1 MSDDTRIQ
9 PIELEVE
16 MKRSYLD
23 YSMSVIVSRALP
35 DVRDGLKPVHRRI
48 LYSMYEQK
56 LTHQRAFK
64 KSATVVGDVL
74 GKYHPHGDSSV
85 YDAMVRMAQG
95 FSLRHPLVDGQ
106 GNFGSM
112 DGDPAAAYRYTEARM
127 ASIGEE
133 MLRDIDQQTVDFQ
146 PNFDQRLSEPTVLPS
161 GFPNLL
167 VNGSSGIAV
176 GMATNI
182 PPHNLR
188 EIIEALLLL
197 IEDPHTGDEQLLG
210 VVKGPDFPTGARIMG
225 TGGIRKAYMT
235 GHGRI
240 VIRAVSHI
248 ETVSGRECIIVTEIP
263 YQVNKA
269 RLIESIADLV
279 KDKKLTGIA
288 DLRDE
293 SDREGTRI
301 VIVLK
306 REAIADVVLNQ
317 LYKHSAMELSF
328 GANMLALVDQVPK
341 RLTLRRMLELYIEHR
356 HEVILRRCRFQLE
369 KAEARAHILE
379 GLLIAQ
385 DNIDEVVRII
395 RGSATQEVAKTRLM
409 ETFGLSELQAQAILE
424 MRLGRLTALDRDSLR
439 QELEDLMVLIGEL
452 RVLLASRQARLA
464 VVAEEL
470 RQVSEKWGDDRRTS
484 ISPHGVDNLEDE
496 DMVPDDPMVI
506 MLSHKGY
513 IKRLSIDTWQSQNRG
528 GRGKTGVITR
538 EEDFLDQVF
547 TASNH
552 TYILFFTNQ
561 GRCYWLKVFR
571 IPEAGRNTLGKALVN
586 LVELNPGERPV
597 ARVCVNDFTRDAYIA
612 MVTSEGMVK
621 KSPLVSYSRPRKGGI
636 KAVRLSEGSELVSAL
651 MTTGNDHL
659 LIGTAR
665 GKAIHFS
672 ETEIRP
678 LSRDTLGVRGISLGS
693 GDRVVGMTSVTPGD
707 RILTVTRNG
716 YGKFTPASAY
726 RTTHRGGL
734 GIKNVST
741 GDRNGEVVVV
751 GVADSEDEILLV
763 SAGGIAIRLRAEDV
777 REIGRNTMGVKLM
790 SLSEGDRVSDAAILS
805 PESLRKCAE
814 NEAENEAE

>member
-1 MSDDTRIQ
+1 MSDETRIL
-9 PIELEVE
+9 PVELEEE

-85 YDAMVRMAQG
+85 YDAMVRMAQD

-133 MLRDIDQQTVDFQ
+133 MLRDIDQRTVDFQ
-146 PNFDQRLSEPTVLPS
+146 PNFDQRLEEPTVLPS

-188 EIIEALLLL
+188 EIVQALLLL
-197 IEDPHTGDEQLLG
+197 IEDPHVHDEKLLS

-225 TGGIRKAYMT
+225 TAGIRKAYLT

-240 VIRAVSHI
+240 VIRAVSHQ
-248 ETVSGRECIIVTEIP
+248 ETVSGRECIVVTEVP

-269 RLIESIADLV
+269 RLIESMADLV
-279 KDKKLTGIA
+279 KDRKVNGIA

-317 LYKHSAMELSF
+317 LYRHSAMELSF
-328 GANMLALVDQVPK
+328 GANMLALVGQVPK
-341 RLTLRRMLELYIEHR
+341 RLTLRRMLLLYIEHR
-356 HEVILRRCRFQLE
+356 HEVVLRRSQFQLE

-385 DNIDEVVRII
+385 DNIDEVVRMI
-395 RGSATQEVAKTRLM
+395 RSSATQDEAKGRLM
-409 ETFGLSELQAQAILE
+409 ASFSLSDLQAQAILE
-424 MRLGRLTALDRDSLR
+424 MRLGRLTALDRDTLR
-439 QELEDLMVLIGEL
+439 QELEDLHVLIGEL
-452 RVLLASRQARLA
+452 RALLSSRQARLN
-464 VVAEEL
+464 VVADEL
-470 RQVSEKWGDDRRTS
+470 RQVGEKWGDDRRTS
-484 ISPHGVDNLEDE
+484 ISLTGADDLEDE

-506 MLSHKGY
+506 MISHRGY
-513 IKRLSIDTWQSQNRG
+513 IKRLSVDTWQSQNRG
-528 GRGKTGVITR
+528 GRGKTGVVTR
-538 EEDFLDQVF
+538 EEDFLEQVF
-547 TASNH
+547 TATNH

-571 IPEAGRNTLGKALVN
+571 IPEAGRNSLGKALVN
-586 LVELNPGERPV
+586 LVELRPGERPV
-597 ARVCVNDFTRDAYIA
+597 ARVCVNNFTEEAHIA
-612 MVTSEGMVK
+612 MVTSDGVVK
-621 KSPLVSYSRPRKGGI
+621 KSPLASYSRPRRGGI
-636 KAVRLSEGSELVSAL
+636 IAVKLSEGSELVSAL
-651 MTTGNDHL
+651 MTTGNDFL
-659 LIGTAR
+659 LIGTAG

-672 ETEIRP
+672 EREIRP
-678 LSRDTLGVRGISLGS
+678 MSRNTSGVKGISLEK
-693 GDRVVGMTSVTPGD
+693 GDRVVAMTTVDQDD
-707 RILTVTRNG
+707 RILTVTMNG
-716 YGKFTPASAY
+716 YGKFTHASAY
-726 RTTHRGGL
+726 RTTHRGGK
-734 GIKNVST
+734 GIINIST
-741 GDRNGEVVVV
+741 GDRNGDVVVV
-751 GVADSEDEILLV
+751 GVAGQEDEILLV

-790 SLSEGDRVSDAAILS
+790 SLAEGDRVSDAAILP
-805 PESLRKCAE
+805 PESPKRCPE
-814 NEAENEAE
+814 PEDR

>member
-1 MSDDTRIQ
+1 MTSEETGIMAV
-9 PIELEVE
+9 ELEEE

-23 YSMSVIVSRALP
+23 YAMSVIVSRALP

-85 YDAMVRMAQG
+85 YDAMVRMAQE

-127 ASIGEE
+127 SSIGEE
-133 MLRDIDQQTVDFQ
+133 MLRDIDQRTVEFQ
-146 PNFDQRLSEPTVLPS
+146 PNFDQRLEEPKVLPS

-167 VNGSSGIAV
+167 VNGSPGIAV

-182 PPHNLR
+182 PPHNLG
-188 EIIEALLLL
+188 EIVEALLLL
-197 IEDPHTGDEQLLG
+197 IQDPNVHDDKLLAA
-210 VVKGPDFPTGARIMG
+210 VKGPDFPTGGRIMG
-225 TGGIRKAYMT
+225 TTGIRKAYLT

-240 VIRAVSHI
+240 VIRAASRI
-248 ETVSGRECIIVTEIP
+248 ETVSGRESIVVNEIP

-269 RLIESIADLV
+269 RLIESIAELV
-279 KDKKLTGIA
+279 RDKKINGIV

-306 REAIADVVLNQ
+306 KDAIADVVLNQ
-317 LYKHSAMELSF
+317 LYKHSAMEVSF
-328 GANMLALVDQVPK
+328 GANMLALVNQVPK
-341 RLTLRRMLELYIEHR
+341 RLTLRKMLELYIEHR
-356 HEVILRRCRFQLE
+356 HEVIHRRSEFQLE

-379 GLLIAQ
+379 GLIIAQ

-395 RGSATQEVAKTRLM
+395 RGSASQDEAKTELM
-409 ETFGLSELQAQAILE
+409 SAFSLSDLQAQAILE
-424 MRLGRLTALDRDSLR
+424 MRLGRLTALDRDTLR
-439 QELEDLMVLIGEL
+439 QELLDLHTQIAEL
-452 RVLLASRQARLA
+452 KEILASRQARLA
-464 VVAEEL
+464 LVAREL
-470 RQVSEKWGDDRRTS
+470 TQVAEKWGDPRRTV
-484 ISPHGVDNLEDE
+484 ISQQGAGDLDEE

-513 IKRLSIDTWQSQNRG
+513 IKRLSVDTWQSQNRG

-547 TASNH
+547 TATNH

-586 LVELNPGERPV
+586 LVELKPGERPV
-597 ARVCVNDFTRDAYIA
+597 ARVCVGSFSENAHIA
-612 MVTSEGMVK
+612 MVTSEGRVK
-621 KSPLVSYSRPRKGGI
+621 KSPLVFYSRPRRGGI
-636 KAVRLSEGSELVSAL
+636 KAVKLDEGSELVSAL
-651 MTTGNDHL
+651 MTTGEDNL

-672 ETEIRP
+672 EKEIRP
-678 LSRDTLGVRGISLGS
+678 MSRDTFGVRGITLAR
-693 GDRVVGMTSVTPGD
+693 GDRVVGMTRVTPGD
-707 RILTVTRNG
+707 RILTVTENG
-716 YGKFTPASAY
+716 FGKVTPSSAY
-726 RTTHRGGL
+726 RMIHRGGM
-734 GIKNVST
+734 GIINIST
-741 GDRNGEVVVV
+741 VQRNGDVVVV
-751 GVADSEDEILLV
+751 GVVSPEDELLLV

-805 PESLRKCAE
+805 PESLRRCGE
-814 NEAENEAE
+814 NGE

>member
-1 MSDDTRIQ
+1 MMSEETGIVAV
-9 PIELEVE
+9 ELEEE

-23 YSMSVIVSRALP
+23 YAMSVIVSRALP

-85 YDAMVRMAQG
+85 YDAMVRMAQD
-95 FSLRHPLVDGQ
+95 FSLRLPLVDGQ

-127 ASIGEE
+127 TSIGEE
-133 MLRDIDQQTVDFQ
+133 MLRDIDQRTVDFQ
-146 PNFDQRLSEPTVLPS
+146 PNFDQRLEEPTVLPS

-167 VNGSSGIAV
+167 VNGAPGIAV

-182 PPHNLR
+182 PPHNLG
-188 EIIEALLLL
+188 EIVEALLLL
-197 IEDPHTGDEQLLG
+197 IRNPQVEDEAILAA
-210 VVKGPDFPTGARIMG
+210 VKGPDFPTGGRIMG
-225 TGGIRKAYMT
+225 ISGIRKAYLT
-235 GHGRI
+235 GRGRI
-240 VIRAVSHI
+240 IIRASSRI
-248 ETVSGRECIIVTEIP
+248 ETVSGRESIVVTEIP

-269 RLIESIADLV
+269 RLIESIAQLV
-279 KDKKLTGIA
+279 RDKKVSGIV

-301 VIVLK
+301 VIVPK
-306 REAIADVVLNQ
+306 KDAVTDVVLNQ
-317 LYKHSAMELSF
+317 LYRYSALETSF
-328 GANMLALVDQVPK
+328 GINMLALVDRIPK
-341 RLTLRRMLELYIEHR
+341 RLTLREMLELYIEHR
-356 HEVILRRCRFQLE
+356 HEVVLRRSRFQLE

-379 GLLIAQ
+379 GLIIAQ

-395 RGSATQEVAKTRLM
+395 RGSASQEEAKAELM
-409 ETFGLSELQAQAILE
+409 SAFALSDLQAQAILE
-424 MRLGRLTALDRDSLR
+424 MRLGRLTALDRETLR
-439 QELEDLMVLIGEL
+439 QELLDLHARIAEL
-452 RVLLASRQARLA
+452 KEILATRQARLA
-464 VVAEEL
+464 IVARELEE
-470 RQVSEKWGDDRRTS
+470 VAEKWGDGRRTA
-484 ISPHGVDNLEDE
+484 ISPHGAEDLDEE

-513 IKRLSIDTWQSQNRG
+513 IKRLAVDTWQSQNRG

-547 TASNH
+547 TATNH

-571 IPEAGRNTLGKALVN
+571 VPEAGRNTLGKALVN
-586 LVELNPGERPV
+586 LVELEPGERPV
-597 ARVCVNDFTRDAYIA
+597 ARVCVRNFSGPGHIA
-612 MVTSEGMVK
+612 MVTSGGRVK
-621 KSPLVSYSRPRKGGI
+621 KSPLALYSRPRRKGI
-636 KAVRLSEGSELVSAL
+636 KAVKLEEGAELVSAL
-651 MTTGNDHL
+651 MTTGEDDL

-665 GKAIHFS
+665 GKAILFS
-672 ETEIRP
+672 EKEIRP
-678 LSRDTLGVRGISLGS
+678 MGRDTSGVRGISLAE
-693 GDRVVGMTSVTPGD
+693 GDRVVGMARVTPGD
-707 RILTVTRNG
+707 RILTVTENG
-716 YGKFTPASAY
+716 FGKLTPSSAY
-726 RTTHRGGL
+726 RKTHRGGK
-734 GIKNVST
+734 GIINIST
-741 GDRNGEVVVV
+741 AERNGDVVVV
-751 GVADSEDEILLV
+751 GVVNPEDELLLV

-777 REIGRNTMGVKLM
+777 RETGRNTMGVKLM

-805 PESLRKCAE
+805 SDSLQRCGDNSGE
-814 NEAENEAE
+814 

>member
-1 MSDDTRIQ
+1 MSDEARIQ

-133 MLRDIDQQTVDFQ
+133 MLRDIDQRTVDFQ
-146 PNFDQRLSEPTVLPS
+146 PNFDQRLEEPTVLPS

-188 EIIEALLLL
+188 EIIEALLLM
-197 IEDPHTGDEQLLG
+197 IADPQTTDEHLLS

-225 TGGIRKAYMT
+225 TGGIRKAYLT

-240 VIRAVSHI
+240 VIRAVSHL

-293 SDREGTRI
+293 SDRDGTRI

-328 GANMLALVDQVPK
+328 GANMLALVDQLPK

-356 HEVILRRCRFQLE
+356 HDVILRRSQFQLE

-395 RGSATQEVAKTRLM
+395 RGSATQEVARTRLM
-409 ETFGLSELQAQAILE
+409 ESFGLSELQAQAILE
-424 MRLGRLTALDRDSLR
+424 MRLGRLTALDRDTLR
-439 QELEDLMVLIGEL
+439 QELQDLLALIGEL
-452 RVLLASRQARLA
+452 RVLLASRKARLE

-513 IKRLSIDTWQSQNRG
+513 IKRLTIDTWQSQNRG

-538 EEDFLDQVF
+538 EEDYLDQVF

-552 TYILFFTNQ
+552 TYILFFTNH

-597 ARVCVNDFTRDAYIA
+597 ARVCVNDFTRSANIA

-621 KSPLVSYSRPRKGGI
+621 KSPLASYSRPRKGGI
-636 KAVRLSEGSELVSAL
+636 KAVRLSEGAELVSAL

-672 ETEIRP
+672 EKEIRP
-678 LSRDTLGVRGISLGS
+678 MSRDTMGVRGISLGS
-693 GDRVVGMTSVTPGD
+693 GDRVVAMTSVNPGD

-726 RTTHRGGL
+726 RITHRGGL
-734 GIKNVST
+734 GIRNVST

-805 PESLRKCAE
+805 PESLRRCAE
-814 NEAENEAE
+814 NEAE

>member
-1 MSDDTRIQ
+1 MSDDPRIM
-9 PIELEVE
+9 PVELEEE

-56 LTHQRAFK
+56 LTHQRGFK

-85 YDAMVRMAQG
+85 YDAMVRMAQN

-133 MLRDIDQQTVDFQ
+133 MLRDIDQKTVDFQ
-146 PNFDQRLSEPTVLPS
+146 PNFDQRLEEPTVLPS

-188 EIIEALLLL
+188 EIIDALLLL
-197 IEDPHTGDEQLLG
+197 IDDPETLDEQILSI
-210 VVKGPDFPTGARIMG
+210 VKGPDFPTGARIMG
-225 TGGIRKAYMT
+225 TSGIRKAYLT
-235 GHGRI
+235 GHGSI
-240 VIRAVSHI
+240 VIRALSHV
-248 ETVSGRECIIVTEIP
+248 ETVAGRECIIVTEIP

-279 KDKKLTGIA
+279 KDKKINGIA

-317 LYKHSAMELSF
+317 LYKHSSLELAF
-328 GANMLALVDQVPK
+328 GANMLALVNQVPK
-341 RLTLRRMLELYIEHR
+341 RLPLRRMLELYIEHR
-356 HEVILRRCRFQLE
+356 HEVIQRRSQFLLE

-395 RGSATQEVAKTRLM
+395 RASATQEEAKVSLM
-409 ETFGLSELQAQAILE
+409 SSFALSDLQAQAILE
-424 MRLGRLTALDRDSLR
+424 MRLGRLTALDRNTLR
-439 QELEDLMVLIGEL
+439 QELLDLHVQIGEL
-452 RVLLASRQARLA
+452 RALLASRKARLS
-464 VVAEEL
+464 VVADEL
-470 RQVSEKWGDDRRTS
+470 RQVSEKWGDARRTS
-484 ISPHGVDNLEDE
+484 ISPNSADDLEDE

-506 MLSHKGY
+506 MISHNGY
-513 IKRLSIDTWQSQNRG
+513 IKRLSVDTWQSQNRG

-552 TYILFFTNQ
+552 SYILFFTNQ

-571 IPEAGRNTLGKALVN
+571 IPEAGRNSLGKALVN
-586 LVELNPGERPV
+586 LVELRPGERPV
-597 ARVCVNDFTRDAYIA
+597 ARVCVGSFKSNAHIA

-621 KSPLVSYSRPRKGGI
+621 KSPLAFYSRPRRGGI
-636 KAVRLSEGSELVSAL
+636 KAVKLSEGSELVSAL
-651 MTTGNDHL
+651 MTSGDDYL

-665 GKAIHFS
+665 GKAVHFT
-672 ETEIRP
+672 EREIRP
-678 LSRDTLGVRGISLGS
+678 MSRDTSGVKGVHLSQ
-693 GDRVVGMTSVTPGD
+693 GDRVVGMTSVNPGD
-707 RILTVTRNG
+707 KILTVTANG
-716 YGKFTPASAY
+716 FGKLTPASAY
-726 RTTHRGGL
+726 RITHRGGM
-734 GIKNVST
+734 GIINIST

-751 GVADSEDEILLV
+751 RVAGADDEILLV

-790 SLSEGDRVSDAAILS
+790 SLSEGDRVSDAAIIS
-805 PESLRKCAE
+805 PESLKRCAE
-814 NEAENEAE
+814 TPDK

>member
-424 MRLGRLTALDRDSLR
+424 MRLGRLTALDRDTLR

-621 KSPLVSYSRPRKGGI
+621 KSPLASYSRPRKGGI

-805 PESLRKCAE
+805 PESFRRCAE

>member
-1 MSDDTRIQ
+1 MSDEARIQ

-133 MLRDIDQQTVDFQ
+133 LLRDIDQNTVDFQ
-146 PNFDQRLSEPTVLPS
+146 PNFDQRLTEPTVLPS

-197 IEDPHTGDEQLLG
+197 IEDPQTGDEQLLS

-225 TGGIRKAYMT
+225 AGGIRKAYLT

-356 HEVILRRCRFQLE
+356 HDVILRRCRFQLE

-385 DNIDEVVRII
+385 DNIDEVVRMI
-395 RGSATQEVAKTRLM
+395 RGSATQEEAKTRLM
-409 ETFGLSELQAQAILE
+409 ESFGLSELQAQAILE
-424 MRLGRLTALDRDSLR
+424 MRLGRLTALDRDTLR
-439 QELEDLMVLIGEL
+439 QELQDLLVLIGEL

-464 VVAEEL
+464 VVADEL
-470 RQVSEKWGDDRRTS
+470 RQVSDKWGDDRRTS

-597 ARVCVNDFTRDAYIA
+597 ARVCVNDFTRNAHIA

-621 KSPLVSYSRPRKGGI
+621 KSPLASYSRPRKGGI
-636 KAVRLSEGSELVSAL
+636 KAVRLSEGAELVSAL

-672 ETEIRP
+672 EKEIRP
-678 LSRDTLGVRGISLGS
+678 MSRDTMGVRGISLGS

-726 RTTHRGGL
+726 RITHRGGL

-805 PESLRKCAE
+805 PESLRRCAE
-814 NEAENEAE
+814 TEAE

>member
-1 MSDDTRIQ
+1 MSDDARIQ

-133 MLRDIDQQTVDFQ
+133 MLRDIDQNTVDFQ

-197 IEDPHTGDEQLLG
+197 IEDPQTGDEQLLS

-225 TGGIRKAYMT
+225 TGGIRKAYLT

-240 VIRAVSHI
+240 VIRAVSHM

-317 LYKHSAMELSF
+317 LFKHSAMELSF
-328 GANMLALVDQVPK
+328 GANMLALVDQLPK

-356 HEVILRRCRFQLE
+356 HEVILRRSQFQLE

-409 ETFGLSELQAQAILE
+409 ESFGLSELQAQAILE
-424 MRLGRLTALDRDSLR
+424 MRLGRLTALDRDALR
-439 QELEDLMVLIGEL
+439 QELQDLTVLIGKL

-464 VVAEEL
+464 VVAAEL
-470 RQVSEKWGDDRRTS
+470 REVSERWGDDRRTS
-484 ISPHGVDNLEDE
+484 ISPHGVDSFEDE

-597 ARVCVNDFTRDAYIA
+597 ARVCVNDFTRSAHIA

-621 KSPLVSYSRPRKGGI
+621 KSPLASYSRPRKGGI
-636 KAVRLSEGSELVSAL
+636 KAVRLSEGAELVSAL

-672 ETEIRP
+672 EKEIRP
-678 LSRDTLGVRGISLGS
+678 MSRDTMGVRGISLGS
-693 GDRVVGMTSVTPGD
+693 GDRVVGMTSVNPGD

-726 RTTHRGGL
+726 RITHRGGL
-734 GIKNVST
+734 GIRNVST
-741 GDRNGEVVVV
+741 GERNGEVVVV
-751 GVADSEDEILLV
+751 GIADSEDEILLV

-805 PESLRKCAE
+805 PESVRRCTE
-814 NEAENEAE
+814 TETE

>member
-1 MSDDTRIQ
+1 MSDEKGIR
-9 PIELEVE
+9 PVELEEE

-133 MLRDIDQQTVDFQ
+133 LLRDIDQNTVDFQ
-146 PNFDQRLSEPTVLPS
+146 PNFDQRLEEPTVLPS

-188 EIIEALLLL
+188 EVIEALLLL
-197 IEDPHTGDEQLLG
+197 IEDPDAGDELLLTA
-210 VVKGPDFPTGARIMG
+210 VKGPDFPTGARIMG
-225 TGGIRKAYMT
+225 TSGVRKAYLT

-240 VIRAVSHI
+240 VIRADSRV
-248 ETVSGRECIIVTEIP
+248 ETVSGRECIIVSEIP

-279 KDKKLTGIA
+279 KDRKLTGIA

-317 LYKHSAMELSF
+317 LYRHSAMEISF
-328 GANMLALVDQVPK
+328 GANMLALVDNVPK
-341 RLTLRRMLELYIEHR
+341 RLTLREMLQHYIDHR
-356 HEVILRRCRFQLE
+356 HEVIQRRCAFQLE
-369 KAEARAHILE
+369 KAEARAHILL

-395 RGSATQEVAKTRLM
+395 KGSSTQEEAKKSLVA
-409 ETFGLSELQAQAILE
+409 TFSLSDLQAQAILD
-424 MRLGRLTALDRDSLR
+424 MRLGRLTALDRNSLR
-439 QELEDLMVLIGEL
+439 QELHDLNTRIEVL
-452 RVLLASRQARLA
+452 RTLLASREARLG

-470 RQVSEKWGDDRRTS
+470 RQVSDKWGDERRTH
-484 ISPHGVDNLEDE
+484 ISPHGADDLDDE

-506 MLSHKGY
+506 MLSHRGY
-513 IKRLSIDTWQSQNRG
+513 IKRLPIHTWQSQNRG

-538 EEDFLDQVF
+538 EEDYLEQVF
-547 TASNH
+547 SASNH

-571 IPEAGRNTLGKALVN
+571 IPEAGRNALGKALVN
-586 LVELNPGERPV
+586 LVELRPGERPV
-597 ARVCVNDFTRDAYIA
+597 ARVCVNSFNHDSYIA

-621 KSPLVSYSRPRKGGI
+621 KSSLAYYSRPRRDGI
-636 KAVRLSEGSELVSAL
+636 KAVRLSEGAELVSAM
-651 MTTGNDHL
+651 MTSGDDHL
-659 LIGTAR
+659 LVGTAE
-665 GKAIHFS
+665 GKAIRFS
-672 ETEIRP
+672 EREIRP
-678 LSRDTLGVRGISLGS
+678 MSRHTFGVRGIRLGS
-693 GDRVVGMTSVTPGD
+693 GDRVVGMTTVGEHD
-707 RILTVTRNG
+707 RILTVTMNG
-716 YGKFTPASAY
+716 YGKLTPASAY
-726 RTTHRGGL
+726 RVTHRGGS
-734 GIKNVST
+734 GIINIRT
-741 GDRNGEVVVV
+741 CHRNGEVVVV
-751 GVADSEDEILLV
+751 SVAGAEDELILV
-763 SAGGIAIRLRAEDV
+763 SAGGIAIRLRAGDV

-790 SLSEGDRVSDAAILS
+790 SLSEGDRVSDATILAPEHLKQS
-805 PESLRKCAE
+805 PATGGT
-814 NEAENEAE
+814 

>member
-1 MSDDTRIQ
+1 MQ
-9 PIELEVE
+9 PVELEEE

-48 LYSMYEQK
+48 LFSMYEQK
-56 LTHQRAFK
+56 LTHQRGFK

-95 FSLRHPLVDGQ
+95 FSLRHPLVEGQ

-127 ASIGEE
+127 SSIGEE
-133 MLRDIDQQTVDFQ
+133 LLRDIDQKTVDFQ
-146 PNFDQRLSEPTVLPS
+146 PNFDQRLEEPKVLPA

-188 EIIEALLLL
+188 EIIAALLLM
-197 IEDPHTGDEQLLG
+197 IADPNTGDERLLQ

-225 TGGIRKAYMT
+225 TAGIRKAYLT

-240 VIRAVSHI
+240 VIRAASHQ

-269 RLIESIADLV
+269 RLIETIAELV
-279 KDKKLTGIA
+279 KDRKLTGIA

-317 LYKHSAMELSF
+317 LYRHSAMEMSF
-328 GANMLALVDQVPK
+328 GANMLALVNNVPK
-341 RLTLRRMLELYIEHR
+341 RLTLREMLFHYIEHR
-356 HEVILRRCRFQLE
+356 HEVVLRRSAFQLE

-395 RGSATQEVAKTRLM
+395 RGSATQEEAKAGLM
-409 ETFGLSELQAQAILE
+409 ASFSLSEVQAQAILD
-424 MRLGRLTALDRDSLR
+424 MRLGRLTALDRNALR
-439 QELEDLMVLIGEL
+439 QELLEL
-452 RVLLASRQARLA
+452 TDRIQELKALLASREARLEL
-464 VVAEEL
+464 VAEEL
-470 RQVSEKWGDDRRTS
+470 RQVDGKWGEVRRTH
-484 ISPHGVDNLEDE
+484 ISPNNADDLEDE

-513 IKRLSIDTWQSQNRG
+513 IKRLSVDTWQSQNRG

-538 EEDFLDQVF
+538 EEDYLEQVF

-571 IPEAGRNTLGKALVN
+571 IPEAGRNTFGKALVN
-586 LVELNPGERPV
+586 LVQLNPGERPV
-597 ARVCVNDFTRDAYIA
+597 ARVCVGRFDDNAFIA

-621 KSPLVSYSRPRKGGI
+621 KSPLGLYSHPRRGGI
-636 KAVRLSEGSELVSAL
+636 KAVKLSEGTELVTAM
-651 MTTGNDHL
+651 MTTGEDYL
-659 LIGTAR
+659 LIGTAM
-665 GKAIHFS
+665 GKAIRFS
-672 ETEIRP
+672 EREIRP
-678 LSRDTLGVRGISLGS
+678 MSRDTSGVRGVRLAP
-693 GDRVVGMTSVTPGD
+693 GDRVIGMTSVQEHD
-707 RILTVTRNG
+707 KILTVTRNG
-716 YGKFTPASAY
+716 FGKLTPSSAY
-726 RTTHRGGL
+726 RVTHRGGQ
-734 GIKNVST
+734 GIINIST
-741 GDRNGEVVVV
+741 GARNGDVVVV
-751 GVADSEDEILLV
+751 GIVGPEDEVLLV
-763 SAGGIAIRLRAEDV
+763 SAGGIAIRFRAGDV
-777 REIGRNTMGVKLM
+777 REVGRNTKGVKLM

-805 PESLRKCAE
+805 PECVKPCAE
-814 NEAENEAE
+814 TGGT